1 MDFVKNFR
9 FNDLVKVEF
18 GEKWVFVPGKPE
30 GDWQNT
36 EKEGT
41 GFRMNDLVLLDDIA
55 GKINK
60 AGSEAVIYHRFDSP
74 ADGVAQIG
82 IGCDWYFECF
92 VNGVFCFST
101 WQKGNGSVD
110 FSPGNNP
117 FLIPVKKGEN
127 RLAIRTKKDGGSWQ
141 FVCSPLEGVQTRICA
156 LQEDPWTGHLS
167 SSGIS
172 VSFRTVGRIGA
183 GIRFRCSGQDA
194 WQTVWDAKNGR
205 IVRQVFH
212 KVFLKGLEP
221 GASYEYQV
229 VMILPEN
236 PEKQL
241 FSQSYNVRIPRLMK
255 RNSASFSP
263 PIISSD
269 REGWWEHSISFLMWL
284 TGHKH
289 NYLRS
294 ISFTGDLVAEGT
306 PDAQSR
312 DGRNY
317 GFPVLT
323 ASGPNK
329 KGKRTMCAFRVD
341 MAKES
346 IMVSVFDDKGVCMEK
361 IIYDDRGNARV
372 TEAVP
377 EVKLNKF
384 RGNE

>member
-1 MDFVKNFR
+1 MCSEQWLSARRHIVLCHGAPFSHAGR
-9 FNDLVKVEF
+9 FNTMS
-18 GEKWVFVPGKPE
+18 G
-30 GDWQNT
+30 
-36 EKEGT
+36 
-41 GFRMNDLVLLDDIA
+41 
-55 GKINK
+55 
-60 AGSEAVIYHRFDSP
+60 
-74 ADGVAQIG
+74 
-82 IGCDWYFECF
+82 
-92 VNGVFCFST
+92 
-101 WQKGNGSVD
+101 
-110 FSPGNNP
+110 
-117 FLIPVKKGEN
+117 
-127 RLAIRTKKDGGSWQ
+127 RLARMTDKYFAGRK
-141 FVCSPLEGVQTRICA
+141 PPHRI
-156 LQEDPWTGHLS
+156 D
-167 SSGIS
+167 
-172 VSFRTVGRIGA
+172 
-183 GIRFRCSGQDA
+183 
-194 WQTVWDAKNGR
+194 
-205 IVRQVFH
+205 
-212 KVFLKGLEP
+212 
-221 GASYEYQV
+221 
-229 VMILPEN
+229 
-236 PEKQL
+236 
-241 FSQSYNVRIPRLMK
+241 
-255 RNSASFSP
+255 
-263 PIISSD
+263 
-269 REGWWEHSISFLMWL
+269 MWL